1 MNGTISDVGGVLAAT
16 ALGAPLILLP
26 GYTLGFLTGV
36 LGFRNLPRG
45 RSLLCAAFLGISLLP
60 ALDSLLV
67 QVANVTTA
75 LLANIILGLAALVP
89 LARMRRSRGDR
100 AAATM
105 ILLWL
110 GLVIFALIDF
120 DTGTALYQSVVVIDL
135 VKHAALTRSIAE
147 NGLPLVDPF
156 FARPEPAGYYYYFYT
171 LCAVIDRA
179 GGTFVDGRCAFAGLA
194 FWTGI
199 GLAGQLERLLAAV
212 GLVRTAAPRHVRLAT
227 LLLLPAAGLDLLLVV
242 EKRLATGLW
251 LPIPEWLNEQVLNL
265 PSSLIWVPHHVAAA
279 LAAWLGLLALAEA
292 ADGDRPGRWAQA
304 GTVAVAGTAFA
315 ACAGLSIWV
324 CFGAIAAAGIWLALL
339 AVERRWYDASRL
351 AAAGVFAGVL
361 AAPYLRSTLANRSD
375 EPGQAIA
382 IAVRGFGP
390 IEGVADEPTQSL
402 LRLILLPVNY
412 GLAFGVF
419 GAGTLLFWTSVS
431 RREAHAREAGRLLS
445 IVAAAA
451 LLIGGFLRSTIL
463 NNDLGW
469 RVVLLAQVAAAVW
482 SIVVLVRFSEAAG
495 RIRVPGSLVA
505 PLLLGYATT
514 LYGFVGMR
522 AYPAAAHPG
531 FMHVNGQ
538 PMIDRDLR
546 AAYVWAGAHL
556 PHSLVLQ
563 HDPLVRRVF
572 DFGLYG
578 MQRVGVADPKAQL
591 FGASAEAVAT
601 RIDQVAPIFGETLTG
616 PEVRRRASEAGIDAL
631 IVTERD
637 AAWRRPDSWVW
648 RGRPIYAGPRVRI
661 MRVEDLDD

>member
-1 MNGTISDVGGVLAAT
+1 MNGSISDVGGLLVAT

-26 GYTLGFLTGV
+26 GYSLGCLTGV
-36 LGFRNLPRG
+36 LGFRNLPLS
-45 RSLLCAAFLGISLLP
+45 RSLLCAAFLGIGLLP
-60 ALDSLLV
+60 ALDSLLI
-67 QVANVTTA
+67 QAANLMTA
-75 LLANIILGLAALVP
+75 LLANLMLGLPALVP
-89 LARMRRSRGDR
+89 LAQMRRGRGDW
-100 AAATM
+100 AAVTL

-110 GLVIFALIDF
+110 GLVIFALIDL

-135 VKHAALTRSIAE
+135 VKHAALTRSIVE

-179 GGTFVDGRCAFAGLA
+179 GGTFVDGRCAFAGSA

-199 GLAGQLERLLAAV
+199 ALAGLLERLLAAI
-212 GLVRTAAPRHVRLAT
+212 GLVRTAASRDVRLAT
-227 LLLLPAAGLDLLLVV
+227 MLLLPAAGLDILLVV
-242 EKRLATGLW
+242 ATRIATGIW
-251 LPIPEWLNEQVLNL
+251 LPIPEWVNEQVLNL
-265 PSSLIWVPHHVAAA
+265 PGSLIWVPHHVAAT

-304 GTVAVAGTAFA
+304 GTIAVAGMAFA

-324 CFGAIAAAGIWLALL
+324 CFGAVAAAGIWLALL
-339 AVERRWYDASRL
+339 TIERRWSDASRL
-351 AAAGVFAGVL
+351 AAAGVCAGVL

-375 EPGQAIA
+375 PGQAVA
-382 IAVRGFGP
+382 IAVRSFGP
-390 IEGVADEPTQSL
+390 LEGVADEPIQSL
-402 LRLILLPVNY
+402 LRLICLPVNY

-419 GAGTLLFWTSVS
+419 AAGGLLFWTIVP
-431 RREAHAREAGRLLS
+431 RQEAHAREAGRLLS

-469 RVVLLAQVAAAVW
+469 RVVLLAQVAALVW
-482 SIVVLVRFSEAAG
+482 TIVVLVRLTEAAG
-495 RIRVPGSLVA
+495 RIRLPGLLVA

-514 LYGFVGMR
+514 LYGFAGMR

-531 FMHVNGQ
+531 FTHINGQ
-538 PMIDRDLR
+538 PAIDRDLR
-546 AAYVWAGAHL
+546 EAYVWAGTHL
-556 PHSLVLQ
+556 PHNLVLQ
-563 HDPLVRRVF
+563 HDPSVRRAF

-601 RIDQVAPIFGETLTG
+601 RIAQVSPIFGATPTG
-616 PEVRRRASEAGIDAL
+616 REVRRRALQAGIDAL

-637 AAWRRPDSWVW
+637 AEWRRPDSWVW
-648 RGRPIYAGPRVRI
+648 RGHPIYAGPRVRI
-661 MRVEDLDD
+661 LRVEDLDD